1 MPEGLMRNCGEE
13 LLECIRRAEVPD
25 PPAPLDL
32 RPRPDPQSTALVK
45 KLATVNQA
53 VAAELALSPELLAT
67 RRDLEQ
73 IVAGNRAVSPLS
85 GWRAQVIG
93 ERLLRAL

>member
-1 MPEGLMRNCGEE
+1 M
-13 LLECIRRAEVPD
+13 
-25 PPAPLDL
+25 
-32 RPRPDPQSTALVK
+32 K
-45 KLATVNQA
+45 KLAAVNQA

-73 IVAGNRAVSPLS
+73 LVAGNRAVAPLA

-93 ERLLRAL
+93 DRLLSAL